1 MRFGKIF
8 LQGVFLYASIANA
21 QDVMVDL
28 SVLDDLDAPYKNVS
42 KPLLPVLPKKT
53 EAKVKKSLKP
63 KQEKV
68 TKPIKKLKPK
78 KVVEKVKP
86 LDDDIVVVDF
96 EPVSEPVVAKKEI
109 TEPVEAKKAEIQPVK
124 KDVSEEIKLVEGIK
138 DVEKKVMEEIKQPE
152 PEVAERAESVVEKE
166 KSELLISEKKEI
178 VDSGSYISFAND
190 ADELNDEQRA
200 KIDAIVANYKNTSK
214 NKIAIYSYNLD
225 NGVDSF
231 KRKRI
236 SLNRAVEIRRYL
248 LKKGYK
254 NFSIKVINI
263 NNTSDK
269 NNMVKLQE
277 I

>member
-8 LQGVFLYASIANA
+8 LLGVFLYASIANA

-42 KPLLPVLPKKT
+42 KPLFPVLPKKT

-236 SLNRAVEIRRYL
+236 SLNRAVEIRSYL